1 MGTRERFD
9 EILKRDRFLFIAE
22 ISNNHLGDFDRYKK
36 LVLEAKSAGAH
47 AVKIQ
52 TFSADSLC
60 LEVSRSRHMITCGAM
75 EGINLLG
82 SIYKSLEVPLEWSL
96 RIRDFADQ
104 HNIPLFSSPFSPKDL
119 LFLHDNG
126 FDFFK
131 IASAEMHSPELFLKL
146 LIPIPLFLPLGFA
159 SDIELKWISDYLSL
173 NNCRHLMWGLLNCIS
188 NYPCSVTDLD
198 INKFFIA
205 KQYVDNV
212 GLSDHSIDSSN
223 IILSYALGARVF
235 EKHLTLSRDDGG
247 PDCSFSL
254 EPSEMAKQIRSI
266 NELSSNPMIHNLSLS
281 TSSDLSSAKPS
292 LNFSRSVYAKSSIA
306 KGDLF
311 DS

>member
-1 MGTRERFD
+1 
-9 EILKRDRFLFIAE
+9 
-22 ISNNHLGDFDRYKK
+22 
-36 LVLEAKSAGAH
+36 
-47 AVKIQ
+47 
-52 TFSADSLC
+52 
-60 LEVSRSRHMITCGAM
+60 
-75 EGINLLG
+75 
-82 SIYKSLEVPLEWSL
+82 
-96 RIRDFADQ
+96 
-104 HNIPLFSSPFSPKDL
+104 
-119 LFLHDNG
+119 
-126 FDFFK
+126 
-131 IASAEMHSPELFLKL
+131 
-146 LIPIPLFLPLGFA
+146 
-159 SDIELKWISDYLSL
+159 
-173 NNCRHLMWGLLNCIS
+173 MWGLLNCIS

-306 KGDLF
+306 KGDLLTL
-311 DS
+311 DNIGTYRPSHSESGISLLTLLGGISASDIQPGHPILISDIISSK